1 MDWNE
6 LSMRERAAYIRE
18 GVAQGLQNLN
28 DIKNKYV
35 VGGFT
40 LGNSGGFNNAF
51 SRHFKTTLN
60 LPTSKPVVVKDKPK
74 QTASLRDY
82 SVNFGNSNKGLKE
95 QFLRHLERY
104 FQKHPNSEF
113 NTPEWRQFITNLVAT
128 ESGYSYGSDNNLNA
142 DNRIGARGYFQLMPA
157 SRRKGNWSSQ
167 DEQFEDAFNYLQNN
181 LNYLRNNLSNADM
194 EALRNQGID
203 IYGLMAAA
211 HLGGAGGATK
221 WARSR
226 GRHNPSDGNTN
237 LTSYAMTHT
246 LMPHRWLDEKGKMQ
260 EGFNLWEPTDYY
272 ATYTPPQTGVSD
284 EEVLQQV
291 DQALSL
297 QNNNPQYEKVEQP
310 QQNLFA
316 EFAHQQELD
325 RREQQKQAMGILQSL
340 SADNIQSKPMI
351 MPTESA
357 LYNDVFG
364 SLFDSGGPIKKP
376 TFMPEQDGQ
385 LNWPALQA
393 VDVGYYPAQ
402 IDIPG
407 GVETF
412 VPNQYVGINPQDY
425 EANRI
430 IYREDGEPL
439 LNPNYGH
446 NSIVYKPEVNNNDS
460 LALEGLHVMH
470 EDPSYEAM
478 FIDLKDQLLQDKSVL
493 GDIMF
498 NQLYEQ
504 RDGES
509 EKDAIEKTE
518 KKINRFIKNLEEN
531 KLDPRYNA
539 SRKNTAN
546 NNINTFENGGSTN
559 PWDER
564 YYPGNNL
571 SPLLNVN
578 ENKMLWESLGGTY
591 DENGIPIIPTQEQYP
606 HQFGMNDSGNTFV
619 TMEHP
624 QLGRVFF
631 NYGVRDDD
639 AVNTFQFLKR
649 NKDLYDAYQKQLN
662 QQYDTQN
669 LTDDGYM
676 LNMPIITPNGIMQ
689 EPVDNRQY
697 SGDMALATADLNNN
711 SPITASIQ
719 DVIKKSDEELRDYW
733 AQQAYDNPQTMKD
746 RSIWDLTNAGLAGIP
761 SYINLAAASGALG
774 PIGRAASLLATTAGM
789 PLATPSQLANLGIQT
804 VREGNF
810 NPYLNFV
817 NNGSNTGEHFI
828 GEIPDVGLDAA
839 IMGSITKPKTILPT
853 AITGTMFTAP
863 NLIIQDTVKDRVTRE
878 YLGDVANTV
887 LMLFPTSI
895 EARSAIKGSTITER
909 NSGVRQQQTI
919 NQALRDY
926 QEAQRIKDEASMQ
939 YKNASQFRQEADKQ
953 TAVARKMEHDITMQ
967 ERIRDYNS
975 SNLLAAA
982 EGYHDP
988 DIGSRSSLQKQKPI
1002 DIKIN
1007 VEKAKGD
1014 VKKTFEYNKKDGSR
1028 EQIEVQTPLS
1038 EEYTRDIKFNPSTKE
1053 FYVERKGFPSTIT
1066 NNGEASRMQEVAGEI
1081 ISDLQKEIGGDNNG
1095 VPLAVPTGSML
1106 LVKAG
1111 VLKDVPHDVDLITTQ
1126 SRYDALKQQLGV
1138 TNERELMG
1146 TKGYRINGSKDI
1158 FYDSEQKRFV
1168 PTTEVSIIEES
1179 PSGRAMGKNALQ
1191 MYVALHPVEARKF
1204 FKEYA
1209 AKFKTK
1215 DTSEDILREK
1225 GEYSDKYGETGA
1237 SELELPITAEEL
1249 YREMASNPEAM
1260 LKYNIM
1266 QMLVS
1271 QKEKHGIRIS
1281 QMIADPNTRPL
1292 IDEAIH
1298 QNQRFLFGLDN
1309 TNLPSN
1315 SRIYPNLKF
1324 DDIKAN
1330 EEFLNKLGFDKKLA
1344 SDVDFMKTL
1353 TDRFYQ
1359 CYYTGIRDVYSGGNR
1374 TNNSGFPV
1382 EDALAT
1388 NFSTLGTT
1396 AGYGGNQLTSAE
1408 GGAWNYGIEGAIQNK
1423 ITYHPETIKTPLDIF
1438 NRMVQ
1443 NSKELNN
1450 FEYQIDLNETLE
1462 GNRARIGQLSRDKDV
1477 PGAHGSPYGLDNG
1490 LINQYYGN
1498 FDENPLVGL
1507 HIPIGEVKHSMMSS
1521 NRIYPFRLGTGTMQ
1535 RDGKQPI
1542 DFVSGDTQT
1551 SDVELFN
1558 RSNFDQKVIDKVD
1571 KLEPHLKK
1579 LWSLRQQ
1586 TSRDRDQ
1593 EVARKA
1599 IEYAIEHNIPV
1610 DKIPTIVENRWSV
1623 PWYLKQEY
1631 MDYIKHNK
1639 DINEAKKQHAIQ
1651 KRQANDVWKKYGQLL
1666 NEVNDKYNAG
1676 QEMERN
1682 ANRDLHDM
1690 FDKYRP
1696 KDYEMSNGFQ
1706 NSIYS
1711 IVNAATQ
1718 NTDNF
1723 GNPIVQDVVNGIADT
1738 MENKNISDRQHLLLE
1753 RTLRAIFAPR
1763 TNVVSESDLKE
1774 IEPLLKECF
1783 GSQYN
1788 AVRKILDTYSH
1799 SKYQEQKKYGGS
1811 LTHSRYIKFDKGG
1824 KIHIKEKNK
1833 GKFSA
1838 AAKRAGMSTQAY
1850 ASHVLANKSRYSP
1863 TLVKRAN
1870 FARNAS
1876 KWKHSYGGPL
1886 IYAGHQGYVRI

>member
-1 MDWNE
+1 MDNWNN
-6 LSMRERAAYIRE
+6 LSMKERAAYIRM
-18 GVAQGLQNLN
+18 GVA
-28 DIKNKYV
+28 
-35 VGGFT
+35 
-40 LGNSGGFNNAF
+40 SG
-51 SRHFKTTLN
+51 
-60 LPTSKPVVVKDKPK
+60 VKDINEIKKLYKNPDNIQDYYSNIYK
-74 QTASLRDY
+74 GGGKKKSNRIYDTRDERSSVYGKNYNTFRDALDWYVQTHPNDPLVSEDWLDT
-82 SVNFGNSNKGLKE
+82 
-95 QFLRHLERY
+95 LERIA
-104 FQKHPNSEF
+104 QM
-113 NTPEWRQFITNLVAT
+113 
-128 ESGYSYGSDNNLNA
+128 ESGYSISARSPKNA
-142 DNRIGARGYFQLMPA
+142 LGYFQLMPENISKYDKSGKYNSDPQTQMTTSFAFMNDNFNTLMNLIKKEFTPNQLQQILQKNGLDKYALFGAAHFNGAQGAVNWLKRLAKDPTYQGA
-157 SRRKGNWSSQ
+157 SDGLTRTTQYAKAFSKVGNNIIGIPGDSKVVTFDNPYLSQNNQPTSQPYQFQETPMSTEEAVTQMMSYKPDVQTSTQQSVPEGMTREEYLLLREQERAQQENDALEEALMEMQAAKPITSNPYQQYYQNPENPYIDMDMQVEETADPIKQYLKSNIGNSTFKYALMPRPTTYDKGGQMGSLLNAEPDDYGIQILQDIAEDTAKRYDEQQ
-167 DEQFEDAFNYLQNN
+167 DEENIPDDIDGDLYLSNLLQNGTSAIN
-181 LNYLRNNLSNADM
+181 S
-194 EALRNQGID
+194 ID
-203 IYGLMAAA
+203 Y
-211 HLGGAGGATK
+211 
-221 WARSR
+221 
-226 GRHNPSDGNTN
+226 
-237 LTSYAMTHT
+237 
-246 LMPHRWLDEKGKMQ
+246 
-260 EGFNLWEPTDYY
+260 
-272 ATYTPPQTGVSD
+272 
-284 EEVLQQV
+284 
-291 DQALSL
+291 
-297 QNNNPQYEKVEQP
+297 
-310 QQNLFA
+310 
-316 EFAHQQELD
+316 
-325 RREQQKQAMGILQSL
+325 
-340 SADNIQSKPMI
+340 NIQHSQEASP
-351 MPTESA
+351 
-357 LYNDVFG
+357 
-364 SLFDSGGPIKKP
+364 
-376 TFMPEQDGQ
+376 
-385 LNWPALQA
+385 LNM
-393 VDVGYYPAQ
+393 
-402 IDIPG
+402 
-407 GVETF
+407 EF
-412 VPNQYVGINPQDY
+412 
-425 EANRI
+425 
-430 IYREDGEPL
+430 L
-439 LNPNYGH
+439 LNP
-446 NSIVYKPEVNNNDS
+446 
-460 LALEGLHVMH
+460 
-470 EDPSYEAM
+470 
-478 FIDLKDQLLQDKSVL
+478 
-493 GDIMF
+493 
-498 NQLYEQ
+498 
-504 RDGES
+504 
-509 EKDAIEKTE
+509 
-518 KKINRFIKNLEEN
+518 
-531 KLDPRYNA
+531 RYNT

-546 NNINTFENGGSTN
+546 NNVNTFEDGGSTN

-639 AVNTFQFLKR
+639 AVSTFQFLKR

-669 LTDDGYM
+669 V
-676 LNMPIITPNGIMQ
+676 TPNGVIQ

-697 SGDMALATADLNNN
+697 SGDMALATTDLNNN

-761 SYINLAAASGALG
+761 SYVNLAAASGALG
-774 PIGRAASLLATTAGM
+774 PVGRAASLLATTAGM

-828 GEIPDVGLDAA
+828 GELPDAGLDAA
-839 IMGSITKPKTILPT
+839 VMGSVTKPETILPS
-853 AITGTMFTAP
+853 AATGAVFTAP
-863 NLIIQDTVKDRVTRE
+863 NLIIQDTVKDKATRE
-878 YLGDVANTV
+878 YLGDIANTV

-939 YKNASQFRQEADKQ
+939 EKNASQFRQEADKQ
-953 TAVARKMEHDITMQ
+953 TAVARNMEHDITMQ
-967 ERIRDYNS
+967 ERIRDHNS

-982 EGYHDP
+982 EGYHDSN
-988 DIGSRSSLQKQKPI
+988 IGSRSLLQKQKSA

-1038 EEYTRDIKFNPSTKE
+1038 KEYTRDIKFNPSTKE
-1053 FYVERKGFPSTIT
+1053 FYIEKSGFPSTIT
-1066 NNGEASRMQEVAGEI
+1066 NKGEASRMQEVAGEI
-1081 ISDLQKEIGGDNNG
+1081 VSDLQKEIGGDNNG

-1138 TNERELMG
+1138 TNERELVG

-1158 FYDSEQKRFV
+1158 FYDSEQKKFV

-1179 PSGRAMGKNALQ
+1179 PSGRAIGKNALQ

-1215 DTSEDILREK
+1215 DTSEDVLREK

-1298 QNQRFLFGLDN
+1298 QNQRFLFGLGN

-1330 EEFLNKLGFDKKLA
+1330 EEFLDKLGFDKKLA

-1359 CYYTGIRDVYSGGNR
+1359 CYYTGIRDIYSGGNR
-1374 TNNSGFPV
+1374 TSSNGFPV
-1382 EDALAT
+1382 EDALAA
-1388 NFSTLGTT
+1388 NFSTRGTT

-1450 FEYQIDLNETLE
+1450 FEFQVNLNETLE

-1507 HIPIGEVKHSMMSS
+1507 HIPIGEAKHSMTSS
-1521 NRIYPFRLGTGTMQ
+1521 DKIYPFRLGTGTMQ
-1535 RDGKQPI
+1535 RDGKQPV

-1558 RSNFDQKVIDKVD
+1558 RSNFDQKIIDKVD

-1610 DKIPTIVENRWSV
+1610 DKIPTIVENRQSV

-1639 DINEAKKQHAIQ
+1639 DINEAKTQHAIQ
-1651 KRQANDVWKKYGQLL
+1651 KRQANDMWKKYGQLL
-1666 NEVNDKYNAG
+1666 NEANDKYNAG

-1723 GNPIVQDVVNGIADT
+1723 GNPIIQDVVNGIENA
-1738 MENKNISDRQHLLLE
+1738 MENKNISDRQRLLLE
-1753 RTLRAIFAPR
+1753 RTLEAVIAPR
-1763 TNVVSESDLKE
+1763 VNMISESDLKE
-1774 IEPLLKECF
+1774 IEPLLKESF

-1788 AVRKILDTYSH
+1788 AVRKILDTRSH
-1799 SKYQEQKKYGGS
+1799 SKHLKQKKYGGS
-1811 LTHSRYIKFDKGG
+1811 LTHSRYIK
-1824 KIHIKEKNK
+1824 I
-1833 GKFSA
+1833 
-1838 AAKRAGMSTQAY
+1838 
-1850 ASHVLANKSRYSP
+1850 
-1863 TLVKRAN
+1863 
-1870 FARNAS
+1870 
-1876 KWKHSYGGPL
+1876 
-1886 IYAGHQGYVRI
+1886 